1 MFRAMR
7 REKQQ
12 LSNREAV
19 RILEEGKTGI
29 LAVISE
35 NGYPY
40 TVPLNYVYYDGK
52 IYFHSA
58 KSGHKIDAIRD
69 CEKVSFCV
77 ISKDDVIKEKLT
89 TAYESAIVFGR
100 ARILTQEQEIV
111 EAAKRFSLKYNEDE
125 ELADREIKN
134 YWNSLCCVEIEIDH
148 LTAKAGLELMGQK
161 E

>member
-1 MFRAMR
+1 MGN
-7 REKQQ
+7 EKKKGRVTIPTDVDVVKET
-12 LSNREAV
+12 LDLVERWGA
-19 RILEEGKTGI
+19 
-29 LAVISE
+29 
-35 NGYPY
+35 
-40 TVPLNYVYYDGK
+40 
-52 IYFHSA
+52 
-58 KSGHKIDAIRD
+58 DAIRD

-100 ARILTQEQEIV
+100 ARILTEEQEIV

-134 YWNSLCCVEIEIDH
+134 YWNSLCCVEIVIDH

>member
-19 RILEEGKTGI
+19 RILEEGKTGV

-58 KSGHKIDAIRD
+58 KSGHKIDAIRACD
-69 CEKVSFCV
+69 KVSFCV
-77 ISKDDVIKEKLT
+77 IFKDDVIKEKLT

-100 ARILTQEQEIV
+100 ARILTEEQEIV

-134 YWNSLCCVEIEIDH
+134 YWNSLCCVEIKIDH
-148 LTAKAGLELMGQK
+148 LTAKAGLELMGHK

>member
-12 LSNREAV
+12 LSNQEAV
-19 RILEEGKTGI
+19 RILEQGKTGV

-58 KSGHKIDAIRD
+58 KSGHKIDAIRACD
-69 CEKVSFCV
+69 KVSFCV
-77 ISKDDVIKEKLT
+77 VSKDDVIKEKLT
-89 TAYESAIVFGR
+89 TAYESAIFFWQSENFDPR
-100 ARILTQEQEIV
+100 AGNCGG
-111 EAAKRFSLKYNEDE
+111 S
-125 ELADREIKN
+125 
-134 YWNSLCCVEIEIDH
+134 
-148 LTAKAGLELMGQK
+148 
-161 E
+161 

>member
-19 RILEEGKTGI
+19 RILEEGKTGV

-58 KSGHKIDAIRD
+58 KSGHKIDAIRACD
-69 CEKVSFCV
+69 KVSFCV
-77 ISKDDVIKEKLT
+77 IFKDDVIKEKLT

-100 ARILTQEQEIV
+100 ARILTEEQEIV
-111 EAAKRFSLKYNEDE
+111 EAAKRFLLSTMKMRNLQTGKLKTIGIAFVVWK
-125 ELADREIKN
+125 LK
-134 YWNSLCCVEIEIDH
+134 
-148 LTAKAGLELMGQK
+148 LTT
-161 E
+161 